1 MARIGL
7 RNRLRKLEKR
17 RRGPSPNRV
26 LRYNPADLGDGPGS
40 DDLPVW
46 VSGYWR
52 PGENPASGPLGAF
65 SGRFAL
71 VPDFGTT
78 AAWEAAAEQQQRN
91 LLAKA
96 RSRTDE
102 PANVAPDS
110 VGNSDS
116 GDVPAPKRKGEKG
129 KRFIELPDGRTFD
142 RETGEY
148 LTEGG

>member
-26 LRYNPADLGDGPGS
+26 LRYNPADLGDGPVS

-52 PGENPASGPLGAF
+52 PGESPASGPLGAF

-78 AAWEAAAEQQQRN
+78 AAWEAAAEQQQRD

-96 RSRTDE
+96 RSRSNE
-102 PANVAPDS
+102 PAAPVS
-110 VGNSDS
+110 VGTIAE
-116 GDVPAPKRKGEKG
+116 DVSAPKRKGEKG
-129 KRFIELPDGRTFD
+129 RRYVELPDGRTFD
-142 RETGEY
+142 RKTGEF
-148 LTEGG
+148 EGS